1 MGKRTTKLFKLSAS
15 HHMWGSLGIVLVATL
30 VISAQVADRQGFA
43 NGDLYQ
49 DVMNRWGTRIDQP
62 APSVRYV
69 ESGTVFTTLKPLGL
83 SHQEIK
89 VDAQMN
95 YRKRGLVYFS
105 GFDFDFAGNYEVVNP
120 EERDIDIVF
129 VFPVSLDRNKVLL
142 SELDFTVN
150 GEPSKVELSEK
161 GDKIVWTGRLK
172 KEEKAQ
178 FKVGFKGR
186 GLDSFTYRLDPTLA
200 AKNFSLAMTISGGD
214 NYDYPP
220 GIVPA
225 HVVEQSDDIVQLKWA
240 YPSLE
245 SGVSVGT
252 ILPSETSFDQV
263 IATMAR
269 RSWAPFLA
277 LFMALVALM
286 ASLNRQI
293 KFYEAYLI
301 AAGYGFFFVLL
312 AYLAAFMNFYIA
324 YAVTSVIIVGLL
336 ATYARRL
343 LAGQGGGTITGLL
356 IAFLTIPTAAVIAE
370 GYTGLIYSL
379 EILGGLASL
388 MFIST
393 HPKFNSLLETLKPQE
408 EVSHEVS

>member
-1 MGKRTTKLFKLSAS
+1 MGKWTKILFELPSR
-15 HHMWGSLGIVLVATL
+15 HHMWMSLGIVIVATM

-43 NGDLYQ
+43 NGELYQ

-69 ESGTVFTTLKPLGL
+69 ESGTVFTTLKPLEL
-83 SHQEIK
+83 SRQQIK

-105 GFDFDFAGNYEVVNP
+105 GFDFDFTGTYEVANP
-120 EERDIDIVF
+120 EDRDVDIVF

-150 GEPSKVELSEK
+150 GEPSEVELSQK

-172 KEEKAQ
+172 KLQKAR
-178 FKVGFKGR
+178 FDVGFKGR
-186 GLDSFTYRLDPTLA
+186 GLDSFTYRLDPALP
-200 AKNFSLAMTISGGD
+200 AKNFSLAMNITGGD
-214 NYDYPP
+214 NYDYPS
-220 GIVPA
+220 GVVPA
-225 HVVEQSDDIVQLKWA
+225 HLVEQSDDVVRLFWE

-245 SGVSVGT
+245 SGVNVGT
-252 ILPSETSFDQV
+252 ILPSEKSFDQV

-277 LFMALVALM
+277 FFIALVALM
-286 ASLNRQI
+286 ASLKRTI

-312 AYLAAFMNFYIA
+312 AYLAAVMNFYVA
-324 YAVTSVIIVGLL
+324 YFITSAIIIGLL
-336 ATYARRL
+336 VSYSSRL
-343 LAGQGGGTITGLL
+343 LSGKGMPGITALL
-356 IAFLTIPTAAVIAE
+356 IAFLTVPSAAVIAQ

-379 EILGGLASL
+379 EILGGLAAL

-393 HPKFNSLLETLKPQE
+393 HPKFAALLETLIPQE
-408 EVSHEVS
+408 EVSHEA

>member
-1 MGKRTTKLFKLSAS
+1 MENWTTTLFKLTTR
-15 HHMWGSLGIVLVATL
+15 HHTWGSLGIVLVATM
-30 VISAQVADRQGFA
+30 VISVQVTDRQGFA
-43 NGDLYQ
+43 NGDLYE

-83 SHQEIK
+83 SLQQIK
-89 VDAQMN
+89 LDAVMN

-105 GFDFDFAGNYEVVNP
+105 GFDFTFAGTYEVANP

-150 GEPSKVELSEK
+150 GEPSKVELSEQ

-172 KEEKAQ
+172 KLENARFQ
-178 FKVGFKGR
+178 VSFKGR
-186 GLDSFTYRLDPTLA
+186 GLDSFTYRLDPSLA

-214 NYDYPP
+214 NYDYPS
-220 GIVPA
+220 GVVPA
-225 HVVEQSDDIVQLKWA
+225 HLVEQSDDVVRLHWE

-245 SGVSVGT
+245 SGVSVGA
-252 ILPSETSFDQV
+252 ILPSEKSFDQL
-263 IATMAR
+263 ISTMAR
-269 RSWAPFLA
+269 RSWAPFFA
-277 LFMALVALM
+277 FFIALVALM
-286 ASLNRQI
+286 ASLNRKI

-312 AYLAAFMNFYIA
+312 AYLAAFMNFYVA
-324 YAVTSVIIVGLL
+324 YFVTSTIIVGLL
-336 ATYARRL
+336 ASYGSRL
-343 LAGQGGGTITGLL
+343 LDGKAKRSITGLL
-356 IAFLTIPTAAVIAE
+356 IAFLTVPTAAVIAQ

-379 EILGGLASL
+379 EILGGLATL

-393 HPKFNSLLETLKPQE
+393 HPKFSALLETLIPQE
-408 EVSHEVS
+408 EVSHEA